1 MLNLG
6 VCVCVYLYLCVCSLH
21 ISAVKCECSR
31 QMMAEL
37 ELRVRES
44 ADSTAESGLNT
55 AHISPGT
62 ADPDSFT
69 PAFSWKIKLTDISA
83 MIADK
88 TPRSA
93 RTRRARWL

>member
-1 MLNLG
+1 M
-6 VCVCVYLYLCVCSLH
+6 CVCVHLYLCVCSLH
-21 ISAVKCECSR
+21 ISVVKCACSR

-44 ADSTAESGLNT
+44 ADSTAHSGFNT

-62 ADPDSFT
+62 VDPDCFT
-69 PAFSWKIKLTDISA
+69 PAFSWKIKVADMSD

-88 TPRSA
+88 APRSA